1 MPPPTLN
8 SEEPQYPRA
17 TSVTA
22 ISDRAASMEGLEGPE
37 DSTPSVTFNLIGKI
51 QPDQKRLNLP
61 DRVYAS
67 PQQAFL

>member
-1 MPPPTLN
+1 MAPQVV
-8 SEEPQYPRA
+8 QYPRA

-22 ISDRAASMEGLEGPE
+22 ISDRAVSMEGLEGPE

>member
-1 MPPPTLN
+1 MPLQLV
-8 SEEPQYPRA
+8 QYPQV
-17 TSVTA
+17 TSSTA
-22 ISDRAASMEGLEGPE
+22 ISGRAGSLEGLEGPE

-67 PQQAFL
+67 PQQAFS

>member
-1 MPPPTLN
+1 MPASHKLN
-8 SEEPQYPRA
+8 RDFGPRY
-17 TSVTA
+17 
-22 ISDRAASMEGLEGPE
+22 RMESPEGPE

-67 PQQAFL
+67 PQQAFS

>member
-1 MPPPTLN
+1 MAPQVV
-8 SEEPQYPRA
+8 QYPRA

-22 ISDRAASMEGLEGPE
+22 ISDRAASMEGLEGLE

-51 QPDQKRLNLP
+51 QPDQKRVNLP

-67 PQQAFL
+67 PQQALL

>member
-1 MPPPTLN
+1 MAPQVV
-8 SEEPQYPRA
+8 QYPRA

-22 ISDRAASMEGLEGPE
+22 ISDRAASMEGLEGLE

>member
-1 MPPPTLN
+1 MAP
-8 SEEPQYPRA
+8 EVVQYPRA

>member
-1 MPPPTLN
+1 MAPQVV
-8 SEEPQYPRA
+8 QYPRA
-17 TSVTA
+17 TSVSA
-22 ISDRAASMEGLEGPE
+22 ISDRAASMEGLEGRE

>member
-1 MPPPTLN
+1 MAPQVV
-8 SEEPQYPRA
+8 QYPRA

-51 QPDQKRLNLP
+51 QPDQKGLNLP

-67 PQQAFL
+67 PQQAFS